1 MPLVVLTGMTVF
13 WQAMVEA
20 HKRGAG
26 SYFKLISPEGL
37 DLYRE
42 HGFNLEFI
50 KARRSISCNG
60 TTREVARDVV
70 AIL

>member
-1 MPLVVLTGMTVF
+1 LCSGP
-13 WQAMVEA
+13 Q
-20 HKRGAG
+20 RGAG
-26 SYFKLISPEGL
+26 SHFKLISPEGL